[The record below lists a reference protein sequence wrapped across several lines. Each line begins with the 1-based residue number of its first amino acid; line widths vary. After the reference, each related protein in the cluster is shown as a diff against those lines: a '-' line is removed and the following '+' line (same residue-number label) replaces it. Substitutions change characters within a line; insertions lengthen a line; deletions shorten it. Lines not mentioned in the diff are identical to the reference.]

1 MDKQDKLFE
10 AFRKNQHKLEE
21 MPAPQ
26 SWDRLRHR
34 LDNRKKQAP
43 IRSIS
48 RLLSM
53 AAAIVGLVVLVTAVV
68 TLSNPTKRQAR
79 NAQEVPASSSSVLQ
93 KAIAEHTYRN
103 HHQLALQQGVEEG
116 LPTKLLVSKIATR
129 PLLIPKKK
137 G

>member
-1 MDKQDKLFE
+1 MDKQDKIFE

-21 MPAPQ
+21 MPSPQ
-26 SWDRLRHR
+26 NWDRLRYR

-53 AAAIVGLVVLVTAVV
+53 VAAIVGLVLLVTVV
-68 TLSNPTKRQAR
+68 VNLSNPQKRQAR
-79 NAQEVPASSSSVLQ
+79 NMQEIPTSSAAVLQ
-93 KAIAEHTYRN
+93 KAVAAQIYRN
-103 HHQLALQQGVEEG
+103 HHQLALQQGIEEG
-116 LPTKLLVSKIATR
+116 LPTKILVSKSATR